1 MPAFIANTFAVDPDL
16 RVGYSHNWQLM
27 AQRDFPASLTV
38 TGTYL
43 GTRGSHLFREFLPN
57 TYPIGATNPC
67 PACPA
72 GFVYLTSDGS
82 SRRDAGQL
90 QLRRRLH
97 NGLSA
102 SAQYTFARATDD
114 AAAAFT
120 GASIDGSAIA
130 QDWRDLDGER
140 APSNFDQRHLL
151 AAQFQYTTGMGI
163 GGGAL
168 ASGLRR
174 SLLTGWTFT
183 TQLSTGSG
191 LPLTP
196 IYLAP
201 VPGTGVTGT
210 IRAGITG
217 ASSVAPPGLYA
228 NPAAFAAPVAGQW
241 GNAGRNSIRG
251 PATFS
256 LDAGIGRS
264 FPWGPRVTF
273 DWRVEATNVLNHVT
287 YTGVNVLTGSPQ
299 FGLPV
304 QANMMRKLQSSLRLR
319 F

>member
-1 MPAFIANTFAVDPDL
+1 MSTES
-16 RVGYSHNWQLM
+16 G
-27 AQRDFPASLTV
+27 
-38 TGTYL
+38 
-43 GTRGSHLFREFLPN
+43 
-57 TYPIGATNPC
+57 
-67 PACPA
+67 
-72 GFVYLTSDGS
+72 
-82 SRRDAGQL
+82 
-90 QLRRRLH
+90 
-97 NGLSA
+97 
-102 SAQYTFARATDD
+102 
-114 AAAAFT
+114 
-120 GASIDGSAIA
+120 
-130 QDWRDLDGER
+130 

-217 ASSVAPPGLYA
+217 ASSVTPPGLYA
-228 NPAAFAAPVAGQW
+228 NPAAFAAPAAGQW

-264 FPWGPRVTF
+264 FPWGPRITF